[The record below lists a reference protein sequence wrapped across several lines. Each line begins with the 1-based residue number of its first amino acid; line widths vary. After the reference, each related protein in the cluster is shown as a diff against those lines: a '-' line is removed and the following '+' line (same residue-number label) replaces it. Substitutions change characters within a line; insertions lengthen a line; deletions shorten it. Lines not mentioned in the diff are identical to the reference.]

1 MNAETITCEIRFKN
15 DPSRTSPGRLT
26 GTLLTYETRA
36 SDRPEMFARGSLFWP
51 DNGLVVNRAHD
62 RKSPVVR
69 VVPFVDGD
77 EVKIDTP
84 LPDTQMGRDAA
95 TDIREGLLTGLSI
108 EFYPREEG
116 RRAGMREIRR
126 AYIPR
131 AGLVDDPSYTGSTVE
146 VRHQVTARRRLWL

>member
-1 MNAETITCEIRFKN
+1 MNAETSRARYDFKN

-26 GTLLTYETRA
+26 GTLLTYGTRA
-36 SDRPEMFARGSLFWP
+36 SDRAETFAHGSLFWP
-51 DNGLVVNRAHD
+51 DNGVVVNRAHD
-62 RKSPVVR
+62 RKSPIVR
-69 VVPFVDGD
+69 VVPFVDGN

-95 TDIREGLLTGLSI
+95 VDVREGLLTGLSI

-116 RRAGMREIRR
+116 RRAGMREIRQ

-146 VRHQVTARRRLWL
+146 VRHKELKRRRVWL